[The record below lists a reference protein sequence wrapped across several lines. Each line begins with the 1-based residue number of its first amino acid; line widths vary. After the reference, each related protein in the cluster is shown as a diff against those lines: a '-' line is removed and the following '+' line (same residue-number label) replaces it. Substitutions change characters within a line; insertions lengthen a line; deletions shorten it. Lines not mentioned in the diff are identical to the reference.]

1 MGLWG
6 EKKYWGD
13 GGVVGVVGLV
23 FVGEDLAEVRDVSEF
38 TELPEADDVV
48 RATA

>member
-1 MGLWG
+1 M
-6 EKKYWGD
+6 
-13 GGVVGVVGLV
+13 VGVVGRV

-38 TELPEADDVV
+38 TELPEAEDVF